1 MTTPIMSEADS
12 RVLYESFWG
21 EGSWNRPNPVSGIN
35 PGRASSTGSAASAP
49 SGRGS
54 GRSASSSAVARS
66 DSATAPATGAGN
78 ARVTTD
84 LDMSIPDIPEYE
96 PLDLSGIKYDPA
108 SPDLQ
113 DLSKA
118 DTALGA
124 MEDMIGG
131 LREKNKDWMAGKV
144 SGDTAD
150 QLRSQAALS
159 ARMGGAGVDSQMSRN
174 LQARDFGLTSMQ
186 IQEAGMQRESQL
198 TQLQQA
204 LAGMREQ
211 RMQFMTQLREEQ
223 ERYRGA
229 FEMDKAKVGEASRQF
244 GANLQDQMYRTQLAH
259 KELMLKQEAFNA
271 EQNMRLV
278 ELISQSTLGFL
289 QLQVQAA
296 GQETDFGGGVKTY
309 ETLQKQLEGLWSRSN
324 PKT

>member
-1 MTTPIMSEADS
+1 
-12 RVLYESFWG
+12 
-21 EGSWNRPNPVSGIN
+21 
-35 PGRASSTGSAASAP
+35 
-49 SGRGS
+49 
-54 GRSASSSAVARS
+54 
-66 DSATAPATGAGN
+66 
-78 ARVTTD
+78 
-84 LDMSIPDIPEYE
+84 MSIPDIPEYE

-198 TQLQQA
+198 TQLQQG
-204 LAGMREQ
+204 LAGIREQ
-211 RMQFMTQLREEQ
+211 RMQFMTQLREQ
-223 ERYRGA
+223 QSQFGSA

-271 EQNMRLV
+271 DMNFKLL
-278 ELISQSTLGFL
+278 ELITTSTLQGL
-289 QLQVQAA
+289 ALQVQAA
-296 GQETDFGGGVKTY
+296 GQETDFSGGTA
-309 ETLQKQLEGLWSRSN
+309 TLQAIQDNIQTMLDRSN

>member
-35 PGRASSTGSAASAP
+35 PGKASSTGSAAGRP
-49 SGRGS
+49 SGPS
-54 GRSASSSAVARS
+54 GGSSSGGS
-66 DSATAPATGAGN
+66 SSGGSSSGGSSGGGAGN
-78 ARVTTD
+78 ARITTD

-271 EQNMRLV
+271 EQNMRLL
-278 ELISQSTLGFL
+278 EILTNAALASTG
-289 QLQVQAA
+289 QQIQASA
-296 GQETDFGGGVKTY
+296 SEVPM
-309 ETLQKQLEGLWSRSN
+309 EGLTESYQSILDRIKGYL
-324 PKT
+324 PA

>member
-1 MTTPIMSEADS
+1 MSVLDLWRDANINRAEGLVVTDRETGVRSTVPHFDS
-12 RVLYESFWG
+12 SLR
-21 EGSWNRPNPVSGIN
+21 
-35 PGRASSTGSAASAP
+35 TGGTS
-49 SGRGS
+49 S
-54 GRSASSSAVARS
+54 GRSSGRSSGGSSVGLSGGISAG
-66 DSATAPATGAGN
+66 TGN

-96 PLDLSGIKYDPA
+96 PLDLSGIEYDPA

-198 TQLQQA
+198 TQLQQG
-204 LAGMREQ
+204 LAGIREQ
-211 RMQFMTQLREEQ
+211 RMQFMTQLREQ
-223 ERYRGA
+223 QSQFGSA

-278 ELISQSTLGFL
+278 ELITQSTLGFL

-309 ETLQKQLEGLWSRSN
+309 ETLQRQLEGLWSRSN

>member
-1 MTTPIMSEADS
+1 MSTALDLWRDANINRAEGLVVTNRETGAQSTVPHIDS
-12 RVLYESFWG
+12 SLFD
-21 EGSWNRPNPVSGIN
+21 
-35 PGRASSTGSAASAP
+35 SSLRTGGTGVAP
-49 SGRGS
+49 T
-54 GRSASSSAVARS
+54 SASSSAVARS
-66 DSATAPATGAGN
+66 DSATAPATGDGN
-78 ARVTTD
+78 ARITTD
-84 LDMSIPDIPEYE
+84 LDMSIPDIPAYD
-96 PLDLSGIKYDPA
+96 PLDLSGISYDPA

-113 DLSKA
+113 DLSNA
-118 DTALGA
+118 DTAIGA

-131 LREKNKDWMAGKV
+131 LRDKNKDWLAGKI

-150 QLRSQAALS
+150 QLRGQAALG
-159 ARMGGAGVDSQMSRN
+159 ARMGGAGGDSQMSRN

-198 TQLQQA
+198 TQLQQG

-244 GANLQDQMYRTQLAH
+244 GANIGDQMYRTQLAH

-271 EQNMRLV
+271 DANMRLLEMLTNAALTSTGQQIQASIGEV
-278 ELISQSTLGFL
+278 PLSGLTSSYQSILDRIKGYL
-289 QLQVQAA
+289 PA
-296 GQETDFGGGVKTY
+296 
-309 ETLQKQLEGLWSRSN
+309 
-324 PKT
+324 

>member
-1 MTTPIMSEADS
+1 MGSYWVDVNGVKHEGASYPWFDPTVNWSVGESGGIITPA
-12 RVLYESFWG
+12 
-21 EGSWNRPNPVSGIN
+21 
-35 PGRASSTGSAASAP
+35 TGSTAGRPSRP
-49 SGRGS
+49 SGG
-54 GRSASSSAVARS
+54 SSSGGS
-66 DSATAPATGAGN
+66 SSGGSSSGGSSGGGAGN
-78 ARVTTD
+78 ARVTTG

-198 TQLQQA
+198 TQLQQG
-204 LAGMREQ
+204 LAGIREQ
-211 RMQFMTQLREEQ
+211 RMQFMTQLREQ
-223 ERYRGA
+223 QSQFGSA

-296 GQETDFGGGVKTY
+296 GQETDFGGGVTTY
-309 ETLQKQLEGLWSRSN
+309 ETLQKQLEELWSRSN

>member
-1 MTTPIMSEADS
+1 MTIKSAYPALRPDGSLDPDLFMQGLNQAYGSGSSSSSGSSGGRPS
-12 RVLYESFWG
+12 R
-21 EGSWNRPNPVSGIN
+21 
-35 PGRASSTGSAASAP
+35 P
-49 SGRGS
+49 SGG
-54 GRSASSSAVARS
+54 SSSGGS
-66 DSATAPATGAGN
+66 SSGGSSGGGAGN
-78 ARVTTD
+78 ARVTTN

-96 PLDLSGIKYDPA
+96 PLDLSGIEYDPA

-174 LQARDFGLTSMQ
+174 LQARDFGLTSMH
-186 IQEAGMQRESQL
+186 IQEAGLQRESQL
-198 TQLQQA
+198 TQLQQS
-204 LAGMREQ
+204 LAGIREQ
-211 RMQFMTQLREEQ
+211 RMQFMTQLREQ
-223 ERYRGA
+223 QSQFGSA

-296 GQETDFGGGVKTY
+296 GQETDFSGGVKTY
-309 ETLQKQLEGLWSRSN
+309 ETLQKQFEELWSRSN
-324 PKT
+324 PTVAGTGGPET

>member
-1 MTTPIMSEADS
+1 MGSYWIDVNGVKHEGTSMPWLDPDVFMQGLNEA
-12 RVLYESFWG
+12 Y
-21 EGSWNRPNPVSGIN
+21 GSGSS
-35 PGRASSTGSAASAP
+35 SSTARKNSTTASRSPSSTASAAKEAAP
-49 SGRGS
+49 
-54 GRSASSSAVARS
+54 
-66 DSATAPATGAGN
+66 APATDGN
-78 ARVTTD
+78 ARITTD
-84 LDMSIPDIPEYE
+84 LDMSIPDIPAYD

-159 ARMGGAGVDSQMSRN
+159 ARMGGAGGDSQLSRN

-198 TQLQQA
+198 TQLQQS
-204 LAGMREQ
+204 LAGIREQ
-211 RMQFMTQLREEQ
+211 RMQFMTQLREQ
-223 ERYRGA
+223 QSQFGSA

-309 ETLQKQLEGLWSRSN
+309 ETLQNQLEGLWSRSN

>member
-1 MTTPIMSEADS
+1 
-12 RVLYESFWG
+12 
-21 EGSWNRPNPVSGIN
+21 
-35 PGRASSTGSAASAP
+35 
-49 SGRGS
+49 
-54 GRSASSSAVARS
+54 
-66 DSATAPATGAGN
+66 
-78 ARVTTD
+78 
-84 LDMSIPDIPEYE
+84 MSIPDIPEYE
-96 PLDLSGIKYDPA
+96 PLDLSGIEYDPA

-174 LQARDFGLTSMQ
+174 LQARDFGLTSMH
-186 IQEAGMQRESQL
+186 IQEAGLQRESQL
-198 TQLQQA
+198 TQLQQS
-204 LAGMREQ
+204 LAGIREQ
-211 RMQFMTQLREEQ
+211 RMQFMTQLREQ
-223 ERYRGA
+223 QSQFGSA

-296 GQETDFGGGVKTY
+296 GQETDFSGGVKTY
-309 ETLQKQLEGLWSRSN
+309 ETLQKQFEELWSRSN
-324 PKT
+324 PTVAGTGGPET

>member
-1 MTTPIMSEADS
+1 MSTALDLWRDANINRAEGLAVTNRETGAQSTVPHIDS
-12 RVLYESFWG
+12 SLR
-21 EGSWNRPNPVSGIN
+21 
-35 PGRASSTGSAASAP
+35 TGGTGA
-49 SGRGS
+49 
-54 GRSASSSAVARS
+54 ASSSAAARS
-66 DSATAPATGAGN
+66 GSATAPATGGSGGAV
-78 ARVTTD
+78 VTTNTD
-84 LDMSIPDIPEYE
+84 LSVPDVPEYD

-113 DLSKA
+113 DLSNA
-118 DTALGA
+118 DTAIGA

-131 LREKNKDWMAGKV
+131 LRDKNKDWLAGKI

-150 QLRSQAALS
+150 QLRGQAALG
-159 ARMGGAGVDSQMSRN
+159 ARMGGAGGDSQMSRN

-198 TQLQQA
+198 TQLQQG

-244 GANLQDQMYRTQLAH
+244 GANLQDQMYRTQLAQ
-259 KELMLKQEAFNA
+259 KELMLKQDAFNA

-278 ELISQSTLGFL
+278 ELISQSTLGFM
-289 QLQVQAA
+289 QLQVSAA
-296 GQETDFGGGVKTY
+296 ASETDFSGGVTTY
-309 ETLQKQLEGLWSRSN
+309 ETLQKQLEGLLSRSN
-324 PKT
+324 LKT

>member
-1 MTTPIMSEADS
+1 MALDYSVFSGNRDEDLAAFVANAGRQPTASEVKGYLDKFGDTPA
-12 RVLYESFWG
+12 VK
-21 EGSWNRPNPVSGIN
+21 P
-35 PGRASSTGSAASAP
+35 ASVDAGQGSAK
-49 SGRGS
+49 
-54 GRSASSSAVARS
+54 
-66 DSATAPATGAGN
+66 
-78 ARVTTD
+78 VTTA
-84 LDMSIPDIPEYE
+84 LDMSIEPPATYE
-96 PLDLSGIKYDPA
+96 PLDLSGISYDPA
-108 SPDLQ
+108 SPDVG
-113 DLSKA
+113 DLTKA
-118 DTALGA
+118 DTALQA
-124 MEDMIGG
+124 MESMIGG

-150 QLRSQAALS
+150 QLRSQSALS
-159 ARMGGAGVDSQMSRN
+159 ARMGGAGGDSPMTRN

-186 IQEAGMQRESQL
+186 IQEAGMQREGQL
-198 TQLQQA
+198 TQLQQG

-278 ELISQSTLGFL
+278 ELISQSTLGMM

-296 GQETDFGGGVKTY
+296 GSDVDFSGGVSTF
-309 ETLQKQLEGLWSRSN
+309 ETLQSQLENLLSRSN
-324 PKT
+324 PKE